1 MNVPDNLLRCACGTP
16 VMRFEGGKIVLEVRH
31 HGEKHTAVIDLEKR
45 EVEFQLTGERVS
57 AICRF

>member
-1 MNVPDNLLRCACGTP
+1 
-16 VMRFEGGKIVLEVRH
+16 MRFEGGKIVLEVRH